1 MEIFDYM
8 HAFLVFLQFLQGV
21 TLKFTMWT
29 FHHGEGFIVG
39 NRIVFF
45 QQLGSLRFEIT
56 DIATKP
62 VMDFVHVRRPSS
74 FVRAFEITVETF
86 LHFKIVIV

>member
-1 MEIFDYM
+1 MCFDKND
-8 HAFLVFLQFLQGV
+8 FFFFV
-21 TLKFTMWT
+21 LKSHMWQANSPVN
-29 FHHGEGFIVG
+29 FVMPSSCSKWSPKF
-39 NRIVFF
+39 
-45 QQLGSLRFEIT
+45 RFEIA